1 MEDFIKAFI
10 EFLTDLFAAISEFV
24 GGNLVIGD
32 ILGGLTD
39 VMGGETSTEAAAE

>member
-24 GGNLVIGD
+24 GGNLAIGD

-39 VMGGETSTEAAAE
+39 VLEGETATEKAE